1 MSDAPGAIVVV
12 GAHCPGL
19 FIRVHAVP
27 RPGETVLGWHLDE
40 PRDGGKATNQAVAAA
55 RLGAPVTFVSL
66 VGDDERGHDTRRWLR
81 EEGIDVEHLMQ
92 EPGAT
97 DVGFVILADDGV
109 PAIVS
114 AGDRSAGLT
123 AERIE
128 PARRRAARRRSSCAS
143 SRRRPRRPRRRS
155 AMARE
160 GAAVDLLNPAPAAP
174 LDAGAARVDRHPRPQ
189 CAGGRRA
196 RRP

>member
-1 MSDAPGAIVVV
+1 M
-12 GAHCPGL
+12 
-19 FIRVHAVP
+19 
-27 RPGETVLGWHLDE
+27 LGWELAE

-66 VGDDERGHDTRRWLR
+66 VGDDERGHETRRWLR
-81 EEGIDVEHLMQ
+81 EEGIDVEHLME

-114 AGDRSAGLT
+114 AADRSAGLT

-128 PARRRAARRRSSCAS
+128 PARRGVPRGVGRRVPARGARR
-143 SRRRPRRPRRRS
+143 
-155 AMARE
+155 
-160 GAAVDLLNPAPAAP
+160 
-174 LDAGAARVDRHPRPQ
+174 
-189 CAGGRRA
+189 GGRGGVRDGA
-196 RRP
+196 RGRRGRPS